1 MAVTR
6 LLFCLPLLLAA
17 CGQDQQASQPKEAQ
31 SSEAGKALD
40 KKAIDAGILPDPGDF
55 RFGGRYETRSD
66 IGTDKFCA
74 VADGDKSYAIGM
86 LAVFGPESKC
96 EGRGTAVVDGETVKI
111 TLSGKG
117 SCSFEAHYDGV
128 ELRFPGKIEAG
139 CAEYC
144 SPRASMSGTHYFM
157 VEPGDSAARQSLG
170 RELDRLCE

>member
-1 MAVTR
+1 MKRV
-6 LLFCLPLLLAA
+6 LLCLLLLSA
-17 CGQDQQASQPKEAQ
+17 CGQDKPPTMKGDAAAPTD
-31 SSEAGKALD
+31 AGKALD
-40 KKAIDAGILPDPGDF
+40 AKAIEAGILPDPANF

-74 VADGDKSYAIGM
+74 VADGDKRYSIGM

-96 EGRGTAVVDGETVKI
+96 EGQGSAVVDGESVKI

-157 VEPGDSAARQSLG
+157 VEPGDVAARQTLG
-170 RELDRLCE
+170 REIDRLCN